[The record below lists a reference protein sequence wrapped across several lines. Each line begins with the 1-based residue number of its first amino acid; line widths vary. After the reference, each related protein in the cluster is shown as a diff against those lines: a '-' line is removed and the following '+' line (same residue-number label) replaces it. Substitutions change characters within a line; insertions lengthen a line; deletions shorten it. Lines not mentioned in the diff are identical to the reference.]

1 LRGLRAK
8 VLGTKHLTLLLTSV
22 RSWIFLHA
30 RLVLFAFKLAC
41 LPLKIICEVSESG
54 ARRSISQ
61 SLCDF
66 PNMRRFIAQS
76 LCFVH
81 DTAVLVTGGSV
92 RNLSSGG
99 RRISQPLMPGVGP
112 YQR

>member
-1 LRGLRAK
+1 M
-8 VLGTKHLTLLLTSV
+8 
-22 RSWIFLHA
+22 
-30 RLVLFAFKLAC
+30 LFAFKHAC
-41 LPLKIICEVSESG
+41 LPLKIICEVSESR
-54 ARRSISQ
+54 ARRSIGQ

-76 LCFVH
+76 LCFAH
-81 DTAVLVTGGSV
+81 DTVLVTGGSV

-99 RRISQPLMPGVGP
+99 RRISQPLVPGVGQ

>member
-1 LRGLRAK
+1 
-8 VLGTKHLTLLLTSV
+8 
-22 RSWIFLHA
+22 
-30 RLVLFAFKLAC
+30 VLFAFKLAC

-54 ARRSISQ
+54 ARRSIGQ

-76 LCFVH
+76 VCFAH
-81 DTAVLVTGGSV
+81 DTVLVTGGSV
-92 RNLSSGG
+92 RNLSFAEAGVS
-99 RRISQPLMPGVGP
+99 SQPLVPGVWP